1 MTVDVADNQLV
12 LYDYPIS
19 YNCQIVRLVLCEKE
33 IPGRT
38 QRVDIGPLMQ
48 QFQPWFMRLNPKGEL
63 PVLDHNGRIIIETLD
78 IIRYIDENFPG
89 AKLTPASEEDRAA
102 MEEWVALERDFPE
115 ADFTYGLVE
124 QGTGKIVAKDME
136 RRKRLIKQHMQQNPD
151 MTAIYQVKLDLVTDW
166 QDRLRNP
173 DLVDKLV
180 ERLHEML
187 DKLEERVSGRE
198 FIVSANYT
206 LADVVWTAFLGRL
219 EMLGF
224 KRMWSFGARPSIEE
238 YYIRMKRR
246 PSFFCA
252 PVHLKSSLWLV
263 IGSAL
268 KAFWRQVALVVG
280 ALIALIVLIKLI

>member
-1 MTVDVADNQLV
+1 MSVETAENRLV
-12 LYDYPIS
+12 LYDYPVS

-38 QRVDIGPLMQ
+38 HKVDIGPLME

-63 PVLDHNGRIIIETLD
+63 PVLDHDGNVITETLD
-78 IIRYIDENFPG
+78 IIRYLDDKYPG
-89 AKLTPASEEDRAA
+89 TKLTPISAEDQAA
-102 MEEWVALERDFPE
+102 MDEWVSLERDFPE

-136 RRKRLIKQHMQQNPD
+136 RRKRLIKEQMQKNPD

-166 QDRLRNP
+166 QDRLR
-173 DLVDKLV
+173 DTELVDTLV
-180 ERLHEML
+180 DRLQEML
-187 DKLEERVSGRE
+187 DKLEERLAGRE
-198 FIVSANYT
+198 FIASGNYT
-206 LADVVWTAFLGRL
+206 LADVVWTALLARL

-224 KRMWSFGARPSIEE
+224 KRMWSFGARPNIEN
-238 YYIRMKRR
+238 YYIRMKQR
-246 PSFFCA
+246 PSFSCA

-268 KAFWRQVALVVG
+268 KAFWRQVLMVVG
-280 ALIALIVLIKLI
+280 VIVALILLIRIL